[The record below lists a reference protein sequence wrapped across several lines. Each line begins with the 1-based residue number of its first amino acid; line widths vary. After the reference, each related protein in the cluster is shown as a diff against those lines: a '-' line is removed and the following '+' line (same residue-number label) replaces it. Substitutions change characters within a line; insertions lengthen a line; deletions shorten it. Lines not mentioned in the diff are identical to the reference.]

1 VPKKKKKKIKEK
13 GEREGRER
21 KEGTLVGGGLI
32 LQIFKPKPTN

>member
-21 KEGTLVGGGLI
+21 KEGTLVGGGII
-32 LQIFKPKPTN
+32 LHILNPSHTI